1 MGSVTPPGSTASP
14 ANTAPA
20 SPAARW
26 PIESPWANNDWLAS
40 ATLAGLFGDGPL
52 PLCRAEAMRVPA
64 MARARHVLCPT
75 IARLP
80 IRCYTVDQ
88 LVDPQPTWPSRTDGP
103 LSPFHRMLWTVDDIL
118 FTGWSLWLADR
129 GADTFPLRLSR
140 EPRDR
145 WDFDDDGLVI
155 DADGQPYDPD
165 TVVLIPGPHE
175 GVLTFGVD
183 AIRDAASL
191 QRASRRTAESPVPA
205 VELHQTND
213 APMLPDEI
221 DELVARWVKARNN
234 PGGGGVSYTPKSIE
248 LRTHGAPAES
258 LLLDGRNGAAV
269 DIARV
274 VGIPAAT
281 IDATQTAASL
291 TYETQQGRNAELVD
305 YGLAAY
311 MAAISARLSMDD
323 IVPRGQRSAFDA
335 EELLGP
341 MPGMTGAVTDD

>member
-1 MGSVTPPGSTASP
+1 VTAPEVASGTKASP
-14 ANTAPA
+14 GPQ
-20 SPAARW
+20 RW
-26 PIESPWANNDWLAS
+26 LVESPWANNDYLQAVVLAD
-40 ATLAGLFGDGPL
+40 LFGGGPL
-52 PLCRAEAMRVPA
+52 PLTRSEAMRVPA
-64 MARARHVLCPT
+64 VARARHVLCPT

-80 IRCYTVDQ
+80 IRCYAVDQ
-88 LVDPQPTWPSRTDGP
+88 LVEPQPTWPQRTDGP

-118 FTGWSLWLADR
+118 FYGWSLWLADR
-129 GADTFPLRLSR
+129 GTDSFPLRMSR
-140 EPRDR
+140 VPRDQ
-145 WDFDDDGLVI
+145 WEFDDDDGVI
-155 DADGQPYDPD
+155 DPDGNPYPADE
-165 TVVLIPGPHE
+165 VVLIPGPHE
-175 GVLTFGVD
+175 GILTFGVD

-213 APMLPDEI
+213 APMGETDI
-221 DELVARWVKARNN
+221 DALVARWVKARNT

-281 IDATQTAASL
+281 IDATQATASL

-341 MPGMTGAVTDD
+341 MPGTTGAVTDD

>member
-1 MGSVTPPGSTASP
+1 MY
-14 ANTAPA
+14 
-20 SPAARW
+20 
-26 PIESPWANNDWLAS
+26 
-40 ATLAGLFGDGPL
+40 ATD
-52 PLCRAEAMRVPA
+52 V
-64 MARARHVLCPT
+64 
-75 IARLP
+75 
-80 IRCYTVDQ
+80 
-88 LVDPQPTWPSRTDGP
+88 LVDPQPSWPYRTDGP
-103 LSPFHRMLWTVDDIL
+103 LPPFHRMLWTVDDVL
-118 FTGWSLWLADR
+118 FHGWSLWLAAR
-129 GADTFPLRLSR
+129 GADGFPLTMARV
-140 EPRDR
+140 PQDQ
-145 WDFDDDGLVI
+145 WDFDEEGAVVDSDGDPYPPDQVI
-155 DADGQPYDPD
+155 
-165 TVVLIPGPHE
+165 LIPGPHE
-175 GVLTFGVD
+175 GILTFGVD

-213 APMLPDEI
+213 APMARPEI
-221 DELVARWVKARNN
+221 DELVASWVKARNS

-281 IDATQTAASL
+281 IDATQQSASL
-291 TYETQQGRNAELVD
+291 TYETQQGRNAELLD

-323 IVPRGQRSAFDA
+323 VVPRGQRAAFDA

-341 MPGMTGAVTDD
+341 MPGTTGTVTDD